1 MRAHLLLVDKEP
13 GLRSTRCVEIVRSR
27 LGRNIKVG
35 HAGTLDGPASGLLLI
50 LLGSATRLSDYAM
63 KLPKT
68 YRVTLKLGIETTTGD
83 ITGSV
88 TRTMPVSGDAE
99 ERLRRA
105 TCAFLGMRLQ
115 RPPAFSAVRVNG
127 ERAHRLARKG
137 KTPPL
142 EARPVFIRSI
152 RVTSPVDEDGYVSM
166 VVECHKGTY
175 IRSLAFDI
183 GRKIGCG
190 ATVSSLRRV
199 ALGSLAEAQSLSSR
213 LLPHMD
219 REALLRHLLPVERL
233 LDHFTAY
240 EIDQYV
246 EEACWRGQAIKGCP
260 GRRLSWGML
269 PTSEGVAL
277 VGERGVT
284 FCEVV
289 LSSGGASFYPK
300 VNVPLEGE
308 IAG

>member
-1 MRAHLLLVDKEP
+1 
-13 GLRSTRCVEIVRSR
+13 
-27 LGRNIKVG
+27 
-35 HAGTLDGPASGLLLI
+35 
-50 LLGSATRLSDYAM
+50 M
-63 KLPKT
+63 KLPKA
-68 YRVTLKLGIETTTGD
+68 YRVVLKLGIETTTGD

-88 TRTMPVSGDAE
+88 TRTTPVGGDVE

-115 RPPAFSAVRVNG
+115 KPPAFSAVRVNG

-137 KTPPL
+137 KTPSL
-142 EARPVFIRSI
+142 EARPIFIRSI
-152 RVTSPVDEDGYVSM
+152 RVTSPVDEDGCVSM

-183 GRKIGCG
+183 GRQIGCG
-190 ATVSSLRRV
+190 ATVSSLRRI
-199 ALGSLAEAQSLSSR
+199 ALGSLIEAQSLSSH

-219 REALLRHLLPVERL
+219 RETLLKHLLPVERL

-240 EIDQYV
+240 EIDRHV
-246 EEACWRGQAIKGCP
+246 EEACWHGQVIKGCP
-260 GRRLSWGML
+260 GRRLSWGIL
-269 PTSEGVAL
+269 PTKEGVAL
-277 VGERGVT
+277 VGGRGVT

-308 IAG
+308 ITG